1 MNTYKV
7 VQDSKREE
15 FRKYLEK
22 NGVMDVLTRC
32 LVSLYEEPEKPA
44 DALQYVRNT
53 LGAASP
59 DKVELESLRLVVAE
73 MKEKMTVMEEENK
86 ELWERLAGLTHNCV
100 VCMWADCHV
109 TVTVTICQMT
119 AMEEENK
126 ELRERLAGLTM
137 TVMEEENKE
146 LRERL
151 AGLTVDA
158 DTADGAE
165 EGDTAAADSTAADAK
180 EKKFLD
186 GNHVNLSFFSV
197 LQ

>member
-86 ELWERLAGLTHNCV
+86 EL
-100 VCMWADCHV
+100 
-109 TVTVTICQMT
+109 
-119 AMEEENK
+119 
-126 ELRERLAGLTM
+126 
-137 TVMEEENKE
+137 
-146 LRERL
+146 RERL

-180 EKKFLD
+180 EKK
-186 GNHVNLSFFSV
+186 
-197 LQ
+197 